1 MIYCVMFPFWCSGGG
16 GSHVSTTDR
25 EETLAD
31 TKFRG
36 DAVGTRDVSEKENV
50 LYILLYMYK
59 LISLTPGPF
68 HLPVFD
74 CLQFCIPK
82 AIKNWS
88 VGRPGNEATISYKL
102 ADLRRYWYMHT
113 HEHASNY

>member
-25 EETLAD
+25 EKTLAD

-36 DAVGTRDVSEKENV
+36 DAVGTKQVSEKENV
-50 LYILLYMYK
+50 LYILLYIINSFPGLSTVQFLIACSFAK
-59 LISLTPGPF
+59 L
-68 HLPVFD
+68 
-74 CLQFCIPK
+74 K

-113 HEHASNY
+113 QEHASNY